1 MKLATELQP
10 DQQPAR
16 WDDHVAVYEQVFEP
30 LSSAFA
36 SQALKRLDLRPGER
50 LIDVGAP
57 PAPAAHMAAARGA
70 DVMAIDASPAM
81 AARIAMRA
89 TDAAVGDRVHARV
102 MDGMALDLPDA
113 SFDAAISLFGVILF
127 PDAGAGMREIARV
140 LTPGGRVAVV
150 TWTESERYEL
160 VARLIAA
167 IAAVRGPPA
176 PPASLPA
183 QLRYRDEPAFRSLLV
198 EAGLAVNAI
207 VRMEEQWRLP
217 SARWLAD
224 RIAFAPGMASM
235 IGALDGDRTAVLES
249 FVAALERDQGQGEI
263 ILSAIAHLG
272 IGINPATGREKSA
285 MVGNNAA
292 VRREAL

>member
-36 SQALKRLDLRPGER
+36 SRALDRLGLRPGER
-50 LIDVGAP
+50 LIDVGAG
-57 PAPAAHMAAARGA
+57 AGAAALMAAARGA
-70 DVMAIDASPAM
+70 DVVAIDASPAM

-89 TDAAVGDRVHARV
+89 TDAAVGDRVHACV